1 MRQDGASK
9 DADRTA
15 RAATRS
21 ELYAWFAHAY
31 SYPDAGWVAA
41 IRAGAVAARLKALCT
56 ALALEPPLAP
66 DCAALA
72 DAGTGDDDLA
82 VEYTRLF
89 DTGPVSLHG
98 GHHHGARMQVM
109 EEVLRFYEHFG
120 LAPDPAR
127 NELPDHLVSE
137 LEFMHYLAH
146 REAAASSSGH
156 DPGPFRRAQRD
167 YLARQL
173 GRWAPH
179 LHGHLL
185 EQGALPFFVEVAR
198 LLAGFLESERDLL
211 GAARAA

>member
-1 MRQDGASK
+1 MRQDGAPEN
-9 DADRTA
+9 AARA
-15 RAATRS
+15 MRAATRS
-21 ELYAWFAHAY
+21 DLYASFAHAFT
-31 SYPDAGWVAA
+31 YPDGGWVAA
-41 IRAGAVAARLKALCT
+41 IRAGEVAARLKALCS
-56 ALALEPPLAP
+56 ALEPEPPFAP

-72 DAGTGDDDLA
+72 NAGEGDDDLA

-89 DTGPVSLHG
+89 DTGAVSLHG

-120 LAPDPAR
+120 LAPDPTR

-146 REAAASSSGH
+146 REAAAWSNGL
-156 DPGPFRRAQRD
+156 DPGPFRRAQCD

-173 GRWAPH
+173 GRWAPR

-185 EQGALPFFVEVAR
+185 GQDALPFFVEVAR
-198 LLAGFLESERDLL
+198 LLAAFLESERNLP